1 MSLEKYKAARCAHNN
16 QSHDAVKQGE
26 HMKKALWLGM
36 AASLA
41 ISLASAFTAQAQ
53 QPSANLAASGLVGKL
68 EGPEIVSDSSKW
80 PKAFHEAPELAA
92 LVKDGKLPAV
102 KDRLPSEPMVF
113 KPLSEV
119 GKYGGTWR
127 RGFLGPGDWENGNR
141 LNASDKL
148 LFWDPTGTKIVP
160 SVAKSWEQ
168 SADGKII
175 RVNLRKGMRWSDGA
189 PFSADDFV
197 FWFEDLYS
205 NKDIVSAPIADMS
218 PGGKPGKVV
227 KIDDTTVEFQ
237 FENAHFLFIDFLAGD
252 TLIGGGQSVRQS
264 QGTTYGAYAPKHYLK
279 QFLPKYSSEQAVND
293 KAKAE
298 GFENWV
304 KMLHFK
310 KDWTLNTALPT
321 LGPWKTTNPINTPT
335 WVLERNPYYWAVDT
349 AGNQLP
355 YIDKVVLTL
364 AEDSEVINLRAIG
377 GNYDMQER
385 HISLSK
391 LPVVLDNQQ
400 KGGYTVHLDLALHGS
415 DTTLFINQ
423 SYKADPEIAKWL
435 TNADFRRALSM
446 GIDRKQLNET
456 FWLGIGTP
464 GSIAPSV
471 QMPQSPGKEF
481 RNKWSTLDIA
491 KANQML
497 DSIGLTKKDADGYR
511 VRTDNGERL
520 RIQIQA
526 VKALLPW
533 PQQGEMIAEQWRKI
547 GIQADVRE
555 MERTLA
561 TTRTRN
567 NEHQIMIWT
576 NGGTELLYLFPRH
589 ALPVDPTEAYVG
601 PEFATWFASNGAQGR
616 APTDPN
622 LLKALDLFRSASA
635 EKSEAGRDKIA
646 QDIWKILVDQ
656 QYMIGTVGESP
667 AQFGVRIVS
676 NKLGNIPS
684 RACIAQHCRTPAS
697 SHPELWYFKQ

>member
-1 MSLEKYKAARCAHNN
+1 
-16 QSHDAVKQGE
+16 
-26 HMKKALWLGM
+26 MKKSVLLGIC
-36 AASLA
+36 ASL
-41 ISLASAFTAQAQ
+41 LVGVSAFTPVQAQ
-53 QPSANLAASGLVGKL
+53 QPSANLMASGLVGKL
-68 EGPEIVSDSSKW
+68 EGPELILDASKW
-80 PKAFHEAPELAA
+80 PKTFGEAPELAE
-92 LVKDGKLPAV
+92 LVKAGKLPPV
-102 KDRLPSEPMVF
+102 KDRIPAEPLVM

-168 SADGKII
+168 SADGKVI
-175 RVNLRKGMRWSDGA
+175 RVNLRKGMKWSDGA
-189 PFSADDFV
+189 PFTADDFV

-227 KIDDTTVEFQ
+227 KVDENTVEFQ
-237 FENAHFLFIDFLAGD
+237 FENPHFLFVDFLAGD

-279 QFLPKYSSEQAVND
+279 QFLPKYSSEAQVNE

-310 KDWTLNTALPT
+310 KDWSFNTELPT
-321 LGPWKTTNPINTPT
+321 LGPWKTTRPINTPT
-335 WVLERNPYYWAVDT
+335 WVLERNPYYWAVDS

-391 LPVVLDNQQ
+391 LPVILENQQ
-400 KGGYTVHLDLALHGS
+400 KGGYKVHLDLALHGS

-423 SYKADPEIAKWL
+423 SFKADPEVAKWL

-446 GIDRKQLNET
+446 GIDRNQLNDT

-464 GSIAPSV
+464 GSVAPSV
-471 QMPQSPGKEF
+471 QMPQSPGKEY
-481 RNKWSTLDIA
+481 RDKYSTLDIA
-491 KANQML
+491 KANQLL
-497 DSIGLTKKDADGYR
+497 DGIGLTKKDAEGYR

-520 RIQIQA
+520 RIQVQA

-533 PQQGEMIAEQWRKI
+533 PQQAEMIGEQWRKI

-567 NEHQIMIWT
+567 NEHQIMVWT

-589 ALPVDPTEAYVG
+589 AIPVDPTEAYMA
-601 PEFATWFASNGAQGR
+601 PEFATWYASNGAQGR
-616 APTDPN
+616 APTDPQM
-622 LLKALDLFRSASA
+622 LKIYDLFKSASGQR
-635 EKSEAGRDKIA
+635 EAGDRDKTA
-646 QDIWKILVDQ
+646 QEIWKILVDQ
-656 QYMIGTVGESP
+656 QYAIGTVGESP

-676 NKLGNIPS
+676 TKLGNIPA
-684 RACIAQHCRTPAS
+684 RACIAQHCRTPSS
-697 SHPELWYFKQ
+697 SHAETWYFKQ

>member
-1 MSLEKYKAARCAHNN
+1 MSAEKYKSGQLGPIKRATMLS
-16 QSHDAVKQGE
+16 QQGE
-26 HMKKALWLGM
+26 QMKKALWLGM
-36 AASLA
+36 IASAAMGLA
-41 ISLASAFTAQAQ
+41 GAFTAQAQ

-68 EGPEIVSDSSKW
+68 EGPEIVADSSKW
-80 PKAFHEAPELAA
+80 PKAFQEAPELAA
-92 LVKDGKLPAV
+92 LVKGGKLPAV
-102 KDRLPSEPMVF
+102 KDRLPSEPMVL

-237 FENAHFLFIDFLAGD
+237 FENPHFLFIDFLAGD

-321 LGPWKTTNPINTPT
+321 IGPWKTTNPINTPT

-423 SYKADPEIAKWL
+423 SYKADAEIAKWL

-481 RNKWSTLDIA
+481 RDKWSTLDIA
-491 KANQML
+491 KANQLL
-497 DSIGLTKKDADGYR
+497 DSIGLTKKDAEGYR

-601 PEFATWFASNGAQGR
+601 PEFANWFASNGAQGR

-697 SHPELWYFKQ
+697 SHPEMWYFKQ

>member
-1 MSLEKYKAARCAHNN
+1 MSAEKYKSGQLGPIKRATMLS
-16 QSHDAVKQGE
+16 QQGE
-26 HMKKALWLGM
+26 QMKKALWLGM
-36 AASLA
+36 IASAAMGLA
-41 ISLASAFTAQAQ
+41 GAFTAQAQ

-68 EGPEIVSDSSKW
+68 EGPEIVADSSKW
-80 PKAFHEAPELAA
+80 PKAFQEAPELAA
-92 LVKDGKLPAV
+92 LVKGGKLPAV
-102 KDRLPSEPMVF
+102 KDRLPSEPMVL

-218 PGGKPGKVV
+218 PGGTPGKVV
-227 KIDDTTVEFQ
+227 KIDDNTVEFQ
-237 FENAHFLFIDFLAGD
+237 FENPHFLFIDFLAGD

-321 LGPWKTTNPINTPT
+321 IGPWKTTNPINTPT

-423 SYKADPEIAKWL
+423 SYKADAEIAKWL

-481 RNKWSTLDIA
+481 RDKWSTLDIA
-491 KANQML
+491 KANQLL
-497 DSIGLTKKDADGYR
+497 DSIGLTKKDAEGYR

-601 PEFATWFASNGAQGR
+601 PEFANWFASNGAQGR

-684 RACIAQHCRTPAS
+684 RSCIAQHCRTPAS
-697 SHPELWYFKQ
+697 SHPEMWYFKQ

>member
-1 MSLEKYKAARCAHNN
+1 MSAEKYKSGQLGPIKRATMLS
-16 QSHDAVKQGE
+16 QQGE
-26 HMKKALWLGM
+26 QMKKALWLGM
-36 AASLA
+36 IASAAMGLA
-41 ISLASAFTAQAQ
+41 GAFTAQAQ

-68 EGPEIVSDSSKW
+68 EGPEIVADSSKW
-80 PKAFHEAPELAA
+80 PKAFQEAPELAA
-92 LVKDGKLPAV
+92 LVKGGKLPAV
-102 KDRLPSEPMVF
+102 KDRLPSEPMVL

-237 FENAHFLFIDFLAGD
+237 FENPHFLFIDFLAGD

-321 LGPWKTTNPINTPT
+321 IGPWKTTNPINTPT

-423 SYKADPEIAKWL
+423 SYKADAEIAKWL

-464 GSIAPSV
+464 GSVAPSV

-481 RNKWSTLDIA
+481 RDKWSTLDIA
-491 KANQML
+491 KANQLL
-497 DSIGLTKKDADGYR
+497 DSIGLTKKDAEGYR

-601 PEFATWFASNGAQGR
+601 PEFANWFASNGAQGR

-697 SHPELWYFKQ
+697 SHPEMWYFKQ

>member
-1 MSLEKYKAARCAHNN
+1 MSAEKYKSGQLGPIKRATMLS
-16 QSHDAVKQGE
+16 QQGE
-26 HMKKALWLGM
+26 QMKKALWLGM
-36 AASLA
+36 IASAAMGLA
-41 ISLASAFTAQAQ
+41 GAFTAQAQ

-68 EGPEIVSDSSKW
+68 EGPEIVADSSKW
-80 PKAFHEAPELAA
+80 PKAFQEAPELAA
-92 LVKDGKLPAV
+92 LVKGGKLPAV
-102 KDRLPSEPMVF
+102 KDRLPSEPMVL

-237 FENAHFLFIDFLAGD
+237 FENPHFLFIDFLAGD

-321 LGPWKTTNPINTPT
+321 IGPWKTTNPINTPT

-423 SYKADPEIAKWL
+423 SYKADAEIAKWL

-464 GSIAPSV
+464 GSVAPSV

-481 RNKWSTLDIA
+481 RDKWSTLDIA
-491 KANQML
+491 KANQLL
-497 DSIGLTKKDADGYR
+497 DSIGLTKKDAEGYR

-601 PEFATWFASNGAQGR
+601 PEFANWFASNGAQGR

-684 RACIAQHCRTPAS
+684 RSCIAQHCRTPAS
-697 SHPELWYFKQ
+697 SHPEMWYFKQ